1 MHLIIKTDSSNY
13 VIITI
18 QYIKIGA
25 NKYEIYCISKSNISI
40 RNINYRCVYSRKSNW
55 SRESRT
61 WWDTAQILYQYATSI
76 LFWRKF
82 WTNNISVKSE
92 DYYGSNVLNFKQR
105 NKAFKVFLLGDDK
118 NKYKEKTHGLDVFAV
133 PELID
138 IKGGIYSV
146 GGITK
151 KNVRSV
157 FGFVSNPSLQVK
169 KVDAKHGFSINE
181 LFFIQ
186 KEEVSLKELDF
197 KIRKMLVEKYRL
209 YKGASD
215 KGRIVIN
222 MKDEKKYVIDL
233 SEKLSFDRMFD
244 VMDSKQI
251 KNIEVN
257 LN

>member
-1 MHLIIKTDSSNY
+1 MKLTAIAKATLVLGILTTGVMTAESQTVNAKVKLDETQRKY
-13 VIITI
+13 
-18 QYIKIGA
+18 YINMLKDYYSQES
-25 NKYEIYCISKSNISI
+25 YES
-40 RNINYRCVYSRKSNW
+40 
-55 SRESRT
+55 T
-61 WWDTAQILYQYATSI
+61 
-76 LFWRKF
+76 
-82 WTNNISVKSE
+82 NISVKSE
-92 DYYGSNVLNFKQR
+92 DYYGSNVLNFNQR
-105 NKAFKVFLLGDDK
+105 NKNFKVFLIGDDR
-118 NKYKEKTHGLDVFAV
+118 NKYKELTHGRDVFAV

-138 IKGGIYSV
+138 TKGGIYSV

-157 FGFVSNPSLQVK
+157 FGYVSYPGLQVK
-169 KVDAKHGFSINE
+169 KVDPKDGFSIKE

-222 MKDEKKYVIDL
+222 MKDEKKHEIDL

-244 VMDSKQI
+244 VLDSKQI

>member
-1 MHLIIKTDSSNY
+1 MKLTAIAKATLALGILTTGVMTPESQTVNAKVKLDETQRKY
-13 VIITI
+13 
-18 QYIKIGA
+18 YINMLKDYYSQES
-25 NKYEIYCISKSNISI
+25 YES
-40 RNINYRCVYSRKSNW
+40 
-55 SRESRT
+55 T
-61 WWDTAQILYQYATSI
+61 
-76 LFWRKF
+76 
-82 WTNNISVKSE
+82 NISVKSE
-92 DYYGSNVLNFKQR
+92 DYYGSNVLNFNQR
-105 NKAFKVFLLGDDK
+105 NKNFKVFLIGDDR
-118 NKYKEKTHGLDVFAV
+118 NKYKELTHGRDVFAV

-138 IKGGIYSV
+138 TKGGIYSV

-157 FGFVSNPSLQVK
+157 FGYVSHPGLQVK
-169 KVDAKHGFSINE
+169 KVDPKDGFSIKE

-222 MKDEKKYVIDL
+222 MKDEKKHEIDL

-244 VMDSKQI
+244 VLDSKQI

>member
-1 MHLIIKTDSSNY
+1 MKLTAIAKATLALGILTTGVMTAESQTVNAKVKLDETQRKY
-13 VIITI
+13 
-18 QYIKIGA
+18 YINMLKDYYSQES
-25 NKYEIYCISKSNISI
+25 YES
-40 RNINYRCVYSRKSNW
+40 
-55 SRESRT
+55 T
-61 WWDTAQILYQYATSI
+61 
-76 LFWRKF
+76 
-82 WTNNISVKSE
+82 NISVKSE
-92 DYYGSNVLNFKQR
+92 DYYGSNVLNFNQR
-105 NKAFKVFLLGDDK
+105 NKNFKVFLIGDDR
-118 NKYKEKTHGLDVFAV
+118 NKYKELTHGRDVFAV

-138 IKGGIYSV
+138 TKGGIYSV

-157 FGFVSNPSLQVK
+157 FGYVSHPGLQVK
-169 KVDAKHGFSINE
+169 KVDPKDGFSIKE
-181 LFFIQ
+181 LCFIQ

-222 MKDEKKYVIDL
+222 MKDEKKHEIDL

-244 VMDSKQI
+244 VLDSKQI

>member
-1 MHLIIKTDSSNY
+1 MKLKTLAKATLALGILTTGVMTAESQTVNAKVKLDETQRKY
-13 VIITI
+13 
-18 QYIKIGA
+18 YINMLKDYYSQES
-25 NKYEIYCISKSNISI
+25 YES
-40 RNINYRCVYSRKSNW
+40 
-55 SRESRT
+55 T
-61 WWDTAQILYQYATSI
+61 
-76 LFWRKF
+76 
-82 WTNNISVKSE
+82 NISVKSE
-92 DYYGSNVLNFKQR
+92 DYYGSNVLNFNQR
-105 NKAFKVFLLGDDK
+105 NKNFKVFLIGDDR
-118 NKYKEKTHGLDVFAV
+118 NKYKELTHGRDVFAV

-138 IKGGIYSV
+138 TKGGIYTV

-157 FGFVSNPSLQVK
+157 FGYVSHPGLQVK
-169 KVDAKHGFSINE
+169 KVDPKDGFSIKE

-209 YKGASD
+209 YKGTAD

-222 MKDEKKYVIDL
+222 MKDEKKHEIDL

-244 VMDSKQI
+244 MLDSKQI

>member
-1 MHLIIKTDSSNY
+1 MKLTAIAKATLALGILTTGVMTAESQTVNAKVKLDETQRKY
-13 VIITI
+13 
-18 QYIKIGA
+18 YINMLKDYYFQES
-25 NKYEIYCISKSNISI
+25 YES
-40 RNINYRCVYSRKSNW
+40 
-55 SRESRT
+55 T
-61 WWDTAQILYQYATSI
+61 
-76 LFWRKF
+76 
-82 WTNNISVKSE
+82 NISVKSE
-92 DYYGSNVLNFKQR
+92 DYYGSNVLNFNQR
-105 NKAFKVFLLGDDK
+105 NKNFKVFLIGDDR
-118 NKYKEKTHGLDVFAV
+118 NKYKELTHGRDVFAV

-138 IKGGIYSV
+138 TKGGIYTV

-157 FGFVSNPSLQVK
+157 FGYVSHPGLQVK
-169 KVDAKHGFSINE
+169 KVDPKDGFSIKE

-209 YKGASD
+209 YKGTAD

-222 MKDEKKYVIDL
+222 MKDEKKHEIDL

-244 VMDSKQI
+244 MLDSKQI

>member
-1 MHLIIKTDSSNY
+1 MKLTAIAKATLALGILTTGVMTAESQTVNAKVKLDETQRKY
-13 VIITI
+13 
-18 QYIKIGA
+18 YINMLKDYYSQES
-25 NKYEIYCISKSNISI
+25 YES
-40 RNINYRCVYSRKSNW
+40 
-55 SRESRT
+55 T
-61 WWDTAQILYQYATSI
+61 
-76 LFWRKF
+76 
-82 WTNNISVKSE
+82 NISVKSE
-92 DYYGSNVLNFKQR
+92 DYYGSNVLNFNQR
-105 NKAFKVFLLGDDK
+105 NKNFKVFLIGDDR
-118 NKYKEKTHGLDVFAV
+118 NKYKELTHGRDVFAV

-138 IKGGIYSV
+138 TKGGIYSV
-146 GGITK
+146 DGITK

-157 FGFVSNPSLQVK
+157 FGYVSHPGLQVK
-169 KVDAKHGFSINE
+169 KVDPKDGFSIKE

-222 MKDEKKYVIDL
+222 MKDEKKHEIDL

-244 VMDSKQI
+244 VLDSKQI

>member
-1 MHLIIKTDSSNY
+1 MKLTAIAKATLALGILTTGVMTAESQTVNAKVKLDETQRKY
-13 VIITI
+13 
-18 QYIKIGA
+18 YINMLKDYYSQES
-25 NKYEIYCISKSNISI
+25 YES
-40 RNINYRCVYSRKSNW
+40 
-55 SRESRT
+55 T
-61 WWDTAQILYQYATSI
+61 
-76 LFWRKF
+76 
-82 WTNNISVKSE
+82 NISVKSE
-92 DYYGSNVLNFKQR
+92 DYYGSNVLNFNQR
-105 NKAFKVFLLGDDK
+105 NKNFKVFLIGDDR
-118 NKYKEKTHGLDVFAV
+118 NKYKELTHGRDVFAV

-138 IKGGIYSV
+138 TKGGIYSV

-157 FGFVSNPSLQVK
+157 FGYVSHPGLQVK
-169 KVDAKHGFSINE
+169 KVDPKDGFSIKE
-181 LFFIQ
+181 LFFFQ

-222 MKDEKKYVIDL
+222 MKDEKKHEIDL

-244 VMDSKQI
+244 VLDSKQI

>member
-1 MHLIIKTDSSNY
+1 MKLTAIAKATLALGILTTGVMTAESQTVNAKVKLDETQRKY
-13 VIITI
+13 
-18 QYIKIGA
+18 YINMLKDYYSQES
-25 NKYEIYCISKSNISI
+25 YES
-40 RNINYRCVYSRKSNW
+40 
-55 SRESRT
+55 T
-61 WWDTAQILYQYATSI
+61 
-76 LFWRKF
+76 
-82 WTNNISVKSE
+82 NISVKSE
-92 DYYGSNVLNFKQR
+92 DYYGSNVLNFNQR
-105 NKAFKVFLLGDDK
+105 NKNFKVFLIGDDR
-118 NKYKEKTHGLDVFAV
+118 NKYKELTHGRDVFAV

-138 IKGGIYSV
+138 TKGGIYSV

-157 FGFVSNPSLQVK
+157 FGYVSHPGLQVK
-169 KVDAKHGFSINE
+169 KVDPKDGFSIKE
-181 LFFIQ
+181 LFLIQ

-222 MKDEKKYVIDL
+222 MKDEKKHEIDL

-244 VMDSKQI
+244 VLDSKQI

>member
-1 MHLIIKTDSSNY
+1 MKLTAIAKATLALGILTTGVMTAESQTVNAKVKLDETQRKY
-13 VIITI
+13 
-18 QYIKIGA
+18 YI
-25 NKYEIYCISKSNISI
+25 NMLKYY
-40 RNINYRCVYSRKSNW
+40 YSQ
-55 SRESRT
+55 ESYEST
-61 WWDTAQILYQYATSI
+61 
-76 LFWRKF
+76 
-82 WTNNISVKSE
+82 NISVKSE
-92 DYYGSNVLNFKQR
+92 DYYGSNVLNFNQR
-105 NKAFKVFLLGDDK
+105 NKNFKVFLIGDDR
-118 NKYKEKTHGLDVFAV
+118 NKYKELTHGRDVFAV

-138 IKGGIYSV
+138 TKGGIYSV

-157 FGFVSNPSLQVK
+157 FGYVSHPGLQVK
-169 KVDAKHGFSINE
+169 KVDPKDGFSIKE

-222 MKDEKKYVIDL
+222 MKDEKKHEIDL

-244 VMDSKQI
+244 VLDSKQI

>member
-1 MHLIIKTDSSNY
+1 MKLTAIAKATLALGILTTGVMTAESQTVNAKVKLDETQRKY
-13 VIITI
+13 
-18 QYIKIGA
+18 YINVLKDYYSQES
-25 NKYEIYCISKSNISI
+25 YES
-40 RNINYRCVYSRKSNW
+40 
-55 SRESRT
+55 T
-61 WWDTAQILYQYATSI
+61 
-76 LFWRKF
+76 
-82 WTNNISVKSE
+82 NISVKSE
-92 DYYGSNVLNFKQR
+92 DYYGSNVLNFNQR
-105 NKAFKVFLLGDDK
+105 NKNFKVFLIGDDR
-118 NKYKEKTHGLDVFAV
+118 NKYKELTHGRDVFAV

-138 IKGGIYSV
+138 TKGGIYTV

-157 FGFVSNPSLQVK
+157 FGYVSHPGLQVK
-169 KVDAKHGFSINE
+169 KVDPKDGFSIKE

-209 YKGASD
+209 YKGTAD

-222 MKDEKKYVIDL
+222 MKDEKKHEIDL

-244 VMDSKQI
+244 MLDSKQI

>member
-1 MHLIIKTDSSNY
+1 MKLTAIAKATLALGILTTGVMTAESQTVNAKVKLDETQRKY
-13 VIITI
+13 
-18 QYIKIGA
+18 YINMLKDYYSQES
-25 NKYEIYCISKSNISI
+25 YES
-40 RNINYRCVYSRKSNW
+40 
-55 SRESRT
+55 T
-61 WWDTAQILYQYATSI
+61 
-76 LFWRKF
+76 
-82 WTNNISVKSE
+82 NISVKSE
-92 DYYGSNVLNFKQR
+92 DYYGSNVLNFNQR
-105 NKAFKVFLLGDDK
+105 NKNFKVFLIGDDR
-118 NKYKEKTHGLDVFAV
+118 NKYKELTHGRDVFAV

-138 IKGGIYSV
+138 TKGGIYTV

-157 FGFVSNPSLQVK
+157 FGYVSHPGLQVK
-169 KVDAKHGFSINE
+169 KVDPKDGFSIKE

-222 MKDEKKYVIDL
+222 MKDEKKHEIDL

-244 VMDSKQI
+244 MLDSKQI

>member
-1 MHLIIKTDSSNY
+1 MKLTAIAKATLALGILTTGVMTAESQTVNAKVKLDETQRKY
-13 VIITI
+13 
-18 QYIKIGA
+18 YINMLKDYYSQES
-25 NKYEIYCISKSNISI
+25 YES
-40 RNINYRCVYSRKSNW
+40 
-55 SRESRT
+55 T
-61 WWDTAQILYQYATSI
+61 
-76 LFWRKF
+76 
-82 WTNNISVKSE
+82 NISVKSE
-92 DYYGSNVLNFKQR
+92 DYYGSNVLNFNQR
-105 NKAFKVFLLGDDK
+105 NKNFKVFLIGDDR
-118 NKYKEKTHGLDVFAV
+118 NKYKELTHGRDVFAV

-138 IKGGIYSV
+138 TKGGIYSV

-157 FGFVSNPSLQVK
+157 FGYVSHPGLQVK
-169 KVDAKHGFSINE
+169 KVDPKDGFSIKE

-222 MKDEKKYVIDL
+222 MKDEKKHEIDL
-233 SEKLSFDRMFD
+233 SEKLSFDRMID
-244 VMDSKQI
+244 VLDSKQI

>member
-1 MHLIIKTDSSNY
+1 MKLTAIAKATLALGILTTGVMTAESQTVNAKVKLDETQRKY
-13 VIITI
+13 
-18 QYIKIGA
+18 YINMLKDYYSQES
-25 NKYEIYCISKSNISI
+25 YES
-40 RNINYRCVYSRKSNW
+40 
-55 SRESRT
+55 T
-61 WWDTAQILYQYATSI
+61 
-76 LFWRKF
+76 
-82 WTNNISVKSE
+82 NISVKSE
-92 DYYGSNVLNFKQR
+92 DYYGSNVLNFNQR
-105 NKAFKVFLLGDDK
+105 NKNFKVFLIGDDR
-118 NKYKEKTHGLDVFAV
+118 NKYKELTHGRDVFAV

-138 IKGGIYSV
+138 TKGGIYSV

-157 FGFVSNPSLQVK
+157 FGYVSHPGLQVK
-169 KVDAKHGFSINE
+169 KVDPKDGFSIKA

-222 MKDEKKYVIDL
+222 MKDEKKHEIDL

-244 VMDSKQI
+244 VLDSKQI

>member
-1 MHLIIKTDSSNY
+1 MKLTAIAKATLALGILTTGVMTAESQTVNAKVKLDETQRKY
-13 VIITI
+13 
-18 QYIKIGA
+18 YINMLKDYYSQES
-25 NKYEIYCISKSNISI
+25 YES
-40 RNINYRCVYSRKSNW
+40 
-55 SRESRT
+55 T
-61 WWDTAQILYQYATSI
+61 
-76 LFWRKF
+76 
-82 WTNNISVKSE
+82 NISVKSE
-92 DYYGSNVLNFKQR
+92 DYYGSNVLNFNQR
-105 NKAFKVFLLGDDK
+105 NKNFKVFLIGDDR
-118 NKYKEKTHGLDVFAV
+118 NKYKELTHGRDVFAV

-138 IKGGIYSV
+138 TKGGIYTV

-157 FGFVSNPSLQVK
+157 FGYVSHPGLQVK
-169 KVDAKHGFSINE
+169 KVDPKDGFSIKE

-209 YKGASD
+209 YKGTAD

-222 MKDEKKYVIDL
+222 MKDEKKHEIDL

-244 VMDSKQI
+244 MLDSKQI

>member
-1 MHLIIKTDSSNY
+1 MKLTAIAKATLTLGILTTGVMTAESQTVNAKVKLDETQRKY
-13 VIITI
+13 
-18 QYIKIGA
+18 YINMLKDYYSQES
-25 NKYEIYCISKSNISI
+25 YES
-40 RNINYRCVYSRKSNW
+40 
-55 SRESRT
+55 T
-61 WWDTAQILYQYATSI
+61 
-76 LFWRKF
+76 
-82 WTNNISVKSE
+82 NISVKSE
-92 DYYGSNVLNFKQR
+92 DYYGSNVLNFNQR
-105 NKAFKVFLLGDDK
+105 NKNFKVFLIGDDR
-118 NKYKEKTHGLDVFAV
+118 NKYKELTHGRDVFAV

-138 IKGGIYSV
+138 TKGGIYSV

-157 FGFVSNPSLQVK
+157 FGYVSHPGLQVK
-169 KVDAKHGFSINE
+169 KVDPKDGFSIKE

-222 MKDEKKYVIDL
+222 MKDEKKHEIDL

-244 VMDSKQI
+244 VLDSKQI

>member
-1 MHLIIKTDSSNY
+1 MKLTAIAKATLALGILTTGVMTAESQTVNAKVKLDETQRKY
-13 VIITI
+13 
-18 QYIKIGA
+18 YINMLKDYYSQES
-25 NKYEIYCISKSNISI
+25 YES
-40 RNINYRCVYSRKSNW
+40 
-55 SRESRT
+55 T
-61 WWDTAQILYQYATSI
+61 
-76 LFWRKF
+76 
-82 WTNNISVKSE
+82 NISVKSE
-92 DYYGSNVLNFKQR
+92 DYYGSNVLNFNQR
-105 NKAFKVFLLGDDK
+105 NKNFKVFLIGDDR
-118 NKYKEKTHGLDVFAV
+118 NKYKELTHGRDVFAV

-138 IKGGIYSV
+138 TKGGIYSV

-151 KNVRSV
+151 ENVRSV
-157 FGFVSNPSLQVK
+157 FGYVSHPGLQVK
-169 KVDAKHGFSINE
+169 KVDPKDGFSIKE

-222 MKDEKKYVIDL
+222 MKDEKKHEIDL

-244 VMDSKQI
+244 VLDSKQI

>member
-1 MHLIIKTDSSNY
+1 MKLTAIAKATLALGILTTGVMTAESQTVNAKVKLDETQRKY
-13 VIITI
+13 
-18 QYIKIGA
+18 YINMLKDYYSQES
-25 NKYEIYCISKSNISI
+25 YES
-40 RNINYRCVYSRKSNW
+40 
-55 SRESRT
+55 T
-61 WWDTAQILYQYATSI
+61 
-76 LFWRKF
+76 
-82 WTNNISVKSE
+82 NISVKSE
-92 DYYGSNVLNFKQR
+92 DYYGSNVLNFNQR
-105 NKAFKVFLLGDDK
+105 NKNFKVFLIGDDR
-118 NKYKEKTHGLDVFAV
+118 NKYKELTHGRDVFAV

-138 IKGGIYSV
+138 TKGGIYSV

-157 FGFVSNPSLQVK
+157 FGYVSHPGLQVK
-169 KVDAKHGFSINE
+169 KVDPKDGFSIKE

-222 MKDEKKYVIDL
+222 MKDEKKHEIDL

-244 VMDSKQI
+244 VLDSK
-251 KNIEVN
+251 
-257 LN
+257 

>member
-1 MHLIIKTDSSNY
+1 MKLTAIAKATLALGILTTGVMTAESQTVNAKVKLDETQRKY
-13 VIITI
+13 
-18 QYIKIGA
+18 YINMLKDYYSQES
-25 NKYEIYCISKSNISI
+25 YES
-40 RNINYRCVYSRKSNW
+40 
-55 SRESRT
+55 T
-61 WWDTAQILYQYATSI
+61 
-76 LFWRKF
+76 
-82 WTNNISVKSE
+82 NISVKSE
-92 DYYGSNVLNFKQR
+92 DYYGSNVLNFNQR
-105 NKAFKVFLLGDDK
+105 NKNFKVFLIGDDR
-118 NKYKEKTHGLDVFAV
+118 NKYKELTHGRDVFAV

-138 IKGGIYSV
+138 TKGGIYTV

-157 FGFVSNPSLQVK
+157 FGYVSHPGLQVK
-169 KVDAKHGFSINE
+169 KVDPKDGFSIKE

-209 YKGASD
+209 YKGTAD

-222 MKDEKKYVIDL
+222 MKDEKKHEIDL
-233 SEKLSFDRMFD
+233 SEKLSFERMFD
-244 VMDSKQI
+244 MLDSKQI

>member
-1 MHLIIKTDSSNY
+1 MKLTAIAKATLALGILTTGVMTAESQTVNAKVKLDETQRKY
-13 VIITI
+13 
-18 QYIKIGA
+18 YINMLKDYYSQES
-25 NKYEIYCISKSNISI
+25 YES
-40 RNINYRCVYSRKSNW
+40 
-55 SRESRT
+55 T
-61 WWDTAQILYQYATSI
+61 
-76 LFWRKF
+76 
-82 WTNNISVKSE
+82 NISVKSE
-92 DYYGSNVLNFKQR
+92 DYYGSNVLNFNQR
-105 NKAFKVFLLGDDK
+105 NKNFKVFLIGDDR
-118 NKYKEKTHGLDVFAV
+118 NKYKELTHGRDVFAV

-138 IKGGIYSV
+138 TKGGIYSV
-146 GGITK
+146 GDITK

-157 FGFVSNPSLQVK
+157 FGYVSHPGLQVK
-169 KVDAKHGFSINE
+169 KVDPKDGFSIKE

-222 MKDEKKYVIDL
+222 MKDEKKHEIDL

-244 VMDSKQI
+244 VLDSKQI

>member
-1 MHLIIKTDSSNY
+1 MKLTAIAKATLALGILTTGVMTAESQTVNAKVKLDETQRKY
-13 VIITI
+13 
-18 QYIKIGA
+18 YINMLKDYYSQES
-25 NKYEIYCISKSNISI
+25 YES
-40 RNINYRCVYSRKSNW
+40 
-55 SRESRT
+55 T
-61 WWDTAQILYQYATSI
+61 
-76 LFWRKF
+76 
-82 WTNNISVKSE
+82 NISVRSE
-92 DYYGSNVLNFKQR
+92 DYYGSNVLNFNQR
-105 NKAFKVFLLGDDK
+105 NKNFKVFLIGDDR
-118 NKYKEKTHGLDVFAV
+118 NKYKELTHGRDVFAV

-138 IKGGIYSV
+138 TKGGIYSV

-157 FGFVSNPSLQVK
+157 FGYVSHPGLQVK
-169 KVDAKHGFSINE
+169 KVDPKDGFSIKE

-222 MKDEKKYVIDL
+222 MKDEKKHEIDL

-244 VMDSKQI
+244 VLDSKQI

>member
-1 MHLIIKTDSSNY
+1 MKLTAIAKATLALGILTTGVMTAESQTVNAKVKLDETQRKY
-13 VIITI
+13 
-18 QYIKIGA
+18 YINMLKDYYSQES
-25 NKYEIYCISKSNISI
+25 YES
-40 RNINYRCVYSRKSNW
+40 
-55 SRESRT
+55 T
-61 WWDTAQILYQYATSI
+61 
-76 LFWRKF
+76 
-82 WTNNISVKSE
+82 NISVKSE
-92 DYYGSNVLNFKQR
+92 DYYGSNVLNFNQR
-105 NKAFKVFLLGDDK
+105 NKNFKVFLIGDDR
-118 NKYKEKTHGLDVFAV
+118 NKYKELTHGRDVFAV
-133 PELID
+133 TELID
-138 IKGGIYSV
+138 TKGGIYTV

-157 FGFVSNPSLQVK
+157 FGYVSHPGLQVK
-169 KVDAKHGFSINE
+169 KVDPKDGFSIKE

-209 YKGASD
+209 YKGTAD

-222 MKDEKKYVIDL
+222 MKDEKKHEIDL

-244 VMDSKQI
+244 MLDSKQI

>member
-1 MHLIIKTDSSNY
+1 MKLTAIAKATLALGILTTGVMTAESQTVNAKVKLDETQRKY
-13 VIITI
+13 
-18 QYIKIGA
+18 YINMLKDYYSQES
-25 NKYEIYCISKSNISI
+25 YES
-40 RNINYRCVYSRKSNW
+40 
-55 SRESRT
+55 T
-61 WWDTAQILYQYATSI
+61 
-76 LFWRKF
+76 
-82 WTNNISVKSE
+82 NISVKSE
-92 DYYGSNVLNFKQR
+92 DYYGSNVLNFNQR
-105 NKAFKVFLLGDDK
+105 NKNFKVFLIGDDR
-118 NKYKEKTHGLDVFAV
+118 NKYKELTHGRDVFAV

-138 IKGGIYSV
+138 TKGGIYSV

-157 FGFVSNPSLQVK
+157 FGYVSHPGLQVK
-169 KVDAKHGFSINE
+169 KVDPKDGFSIKE
-181 LFFIQ
+181 FFFIQ

-222 MKDEKKYVIDL
+222 MKDEKKHEIDL

-244 VMDSKQI
+244 VLDSKQI

>member
-1 MHLIIKTDSSNY
+1 MKLTAIAKATLALGILTTGVMTAESQTVNAKVKLDETQRKYYINMLH
-13 VIITI
+13 
-18 QYIKIGA
+18 QY
-25 NKYEIYCISKSNISI
+25 
-40 RNINYRCVYSRKSNW
+40 YSE
-55 SRESRT
+55 ESFEPT
-61 WWDTAQILYQYATSI
+61 
-76 LFWRKF
+76 
-82 WTNNISVKSE
+82 NISVKSE

-105 NKAFKVFLLGDDK
+105 NKAFKVFLIGDDR
-118 NKYKEKTHGLDVFAV
+118 NKYKELTHGRDVFAV

-138 IKGGIYSV
+138 TKGGIYTV

-157 FGFVSNPSLQVK
+157 FGYVSHPGLQVK
-169 KVDAKHGFSINE
+169 KVDPKDGFSIKE

-209 YKGASD
+209 YKGTAD

-222 MKDEKKYVIDL
+222 MKDEKKHEIDL

-244 VMDSKQI
+244 MLDSKQI

>member
-1 MHLIIKTDSSNY
+1 MKLTAIAKATLALGILTTGVMTAESQTVNAKVKLDETQRKY
-13 VIITI
+13 
-18 QYIKIGA
+18 YI
-25 NKYEIYCISKSNISI
+25 NMLNDYYSQESYES
-40 RNINYRCVYSRKSNW
+40 
-55 SRESRT
+55 T
-61 WWDTAQILYQYATSI
+61 
-76 LFWRKF
+76 
-82 WTNNISVKSE
+82 NISVKSE
-92 DYYGSNVLNFKQR
+92 DYYGSNVLNFNQR
-105 NKAFKVFLLGDDK
+105 NKNFKVFLIGDDR
-118 NKYKEKTHGLDVFAV
+118 NKYKELTHGRDVFAV

-138 IKGGIYSV
+138 TKGGIYTV

-157 FGFVSNPSLQVK
+157 FGYVSHPGLQVK
-169 KVDAKHGFSINE
+169 KVDPKDGFSIKE

-209 YKGASD
+209 YKGTAD

-222 MKDEKKYVIDL
+222 MKDEKKHEIDL

-244 VMDSKQI
+244 MLDSKQI

>member
-1 MHLIIKTDSSNY
+1 MKLTAIAKATLALGILTTGVMTAESQTVNAKVKLDETQRKY
-13 VIITI
+13 
-18 QYIKIGA
+18 YINMLKDYYSQES
-25 NKYEIYCISKSNISI
+25 YES
-40 RNINYRCVYSRKSNW
+40 
-55 SRESRT
+55 T
-61 WWDTAQILYQYATSI
+61 
-76 LFWRKF
+76 
-82 WTNNISVKSE
+82 NISVKSE
-92 DYYGSNVLNFKQR
+92 DYYGSNVLNFNQR
-105 NKAFKVFLLGDDK
+105 NKNFKVFLIGDDR
-118 NKYKEKTHGLDVFAV
+118 NKYKELTHGRDVFAV

-138 IKGGIYSV
+138 TKGGIYSV

-151 KNVRSV
+151 KNARSV
-157 FGFVSNPSLQVK
+157 FGYVSHPGLQVK
-169 KVDAKHGFSINE
+169 KVDPKDGFSIKE

-222 MKDEKKYVIDL
+222 MKDEKKHEIDL

-244 VMDSKQI
+244 VLDSKQI

>member
-1 MHLIIKTDSSNY
+1 MKLTAIAKATLALGILTTGVMTAESQTVNAKVKLDETQRKY
-13 VIITI
+13 
-18 QYIKIGA
+18 YINMLKDYYSQES
-25 NKYEIYCISKSNISI
+25 YES
-40 RNINYRCVYSRKSNW
+40 
-55 SRESRT
+55 T
-61 WWDTAQILYQYATSI
+61 
-76 LFWRKF
+76 
-82 WTNNISVKSE
+82 NISVKSE
-92 DYYGSNVLNFKQR
+92 DYYGSNVLNFNQR
-105 NKAFKVFLLGDDK
+105 NKNFKVFLIGDDR
-118 NKYKEKTHGLDVFAV
+118 NKYKELTHGRDVFAV

-138 IKGGIYSV
+138 TKGGIYTV

-157 FGFVSNPSLQVK
+157 FGYVSHPGLQVK
-169 KVDAKHGFSINE
+169 KVDPKDGFSIKE

-209 YKGASD
+209 YKGTAD
-215 KGRIVIN
+215 KDRIVIN
-222 MKDEKKYVIDL
+222 MKDEKKHEIDL

-244 VMDSKQI
+244 MLDSKQI

>member
-1 MHLIIKTDSSNY
+1 MKLTAIAKATLALGILTTGVMTAESQTVNAKVKLDETQRKY
-13 VIITI
+13 
-18 QYIKIGA
+18 YINMLKDYYSQES
-25 NKYEIYCISKSNISI
+25 YES
-40 RNINYRCVYSRKSNW
+40 
-55 SRESRT
+55 T
-61 WWDTAQILYQYATSI
+61 
-76 LFWRKF
+76 
-82 WTNNISVKSE
+82 NISVKSE
-92 DYYGSNVLNFKQR
+92 DYYGANVLNFNQR
-105 NKAFKVFLLGDDK
+105 NKNFKVFLIGDDR
-118 NKYKEKTHGLDVFAV
+118 NKYKELTHGRDVFAV

-138 IKGGIYSV
+138 TKGGIYSV

-157 FGFVSNPSLQVK
+157 FGYVSHPGLQVK
-169 KVDAKHGFSINE
+169 KVDPKDGFSIKE

-222 MKDEKKYVIDL
+222 MKDEKKHEIDL

-244 VMDSKQI
+244 VLDSKQI

>member
-1 MHLIIKTDSSNY
+1 MKLTAIAKATLALGILTTGVMTAESQTVNAKVKLDETQRKY
-13 VIITI
+13 
-18 QYIKIGA
+18 YINMLKDYYSQES
-25 NKYEIYCISKSNISI
+25 YES
-40 RNINYRCVYSRKSNW
+40 
-55 SRESRT
+55 T
-61 WWDTAQILYQYATSI
+61 
-76 LFWRKF
+76 
-82 WTNNISVKSE
+82 NISVKSE
-92 DYYGSNVLNFKQR
+92 DYYGSNVLNFNQR
-105 NKAFKVFLLGDDK
+105 NKNFKVFLIGDDR
-118 NKYKEKTHGLDVFAV
+118 NKYKELTHGRDVFAV

-138 IKGGIYSV
+138 TKGGIYSV

-157 FGFVSNPSLQVK
+157 FGYVSHPGLQVK
-169 KVDAKHGFSINE
+169 KVDPKDGFSIKE

-222 MKDEKKYVIDL
+222 MKDEKKHEIDL
-233 SEKLSFDRMFD
+233 SEKLSFDRMFE
-244 VMDSKQI
+244 VLDSKQI

>member
-1 MHLIIKTDSSNY
+1 MKLTAIAKATLALGILTTGVMTAESQTVNAKVKLDETQRKY
-13 VIITI
+13 
-18 QYIKIGA
+18 YINMLKDYYSQES
-25 NKYEIYCISKSNISI
+25 YES
-40 RNINYRCVYSRKSNW
+40 
-55 SRESRT
+55 T
-61 WWDTAQILYQYATSI
+61 
-76 LFWRKF
+76 
-82 WTNNISVKSE
+82 NISVKSE
-92 DYYGSNVLNFKQR
+92 DYYGSNVLNFNQR
-105 NKAFKVFLLGDDK
+105 NKNFKVFLIGDDR
-118 NKYKEKTHGLDVFAV
+118 NKYKELTHGRDVFAV

-138 IKGGIYSV
+138 TKGGIYSV

-157 FGFVSNPSLQVK
+157 FGYVSHPGLQVK
-169 KVDAKHGFSINE
+169 KVDPKDGFSIKE

-197 KIRKMLVEKYRL
+197 KIRKMLVGKYRL

-222 MKDEKKYVIDL
+222 MKDEKKHEIDL

-244 VMDSKQI
+244 VLDSKQI

>member
-1 MHLIIKTDSSNY
+1 MKLTAIAKATLALGILTTGVMTAESQTVNAKVKLDETQRKY
-13 VIITI
+13 
-18 QYIKIGA
+18 YINMLKDYYSQES
-25 NKYEIYCISKSNISI
+25 YES
-40 RNINYRCVYSRKSNW
+40 
-55 SRESRT
+55 T
-61 WWDTAQILYQYATSI
+61 
-76 LFWRKF
+76 
-82 WTNNISVKSE
+82 NISVKSE
-92 DYYGSNVLNFKQR
+92 DYYGSNVLNFNQR
-105 NKAFKVFLLGDDK
+105 NKNFKVFLIGDDR
-118 NKYKEKTHGLDVFAV
+118 NKYKELTHGRDVFAV

-138 IKGGIYSV
+138 TKGGIYSV

-157 FGFVSNPSLQVK
+157 FGYVSHPGLQVK
-169 KVDAKHGFSINE
+169 KVDPKDGFSIKE

-222 MKDEKKYVIDL
+222 MKDEKQHEIDL

-244 VMDSKQI
+244 VLDSKQI

>member
-1 MHLIIKTDSSNY
+1 MKLTAIAKATLALGILTTGVMTAENKTVHAKVKLDE
-13 VIITI
+13 TQR
-18 QYIKIGA
+18 QYYIYMLKDYYSQES
-25 NKYEIYCISKSNISI
+25 YES
-40 RNINYRCVYSRKSNW
+40 
-55 SRESRT
+55 T
-61 WWDTAQILYQYATSI
+61 
-76 LFWRKF
+76 
-82 WTNNISVKSE
+82 NISVKSE
-92 DYYGSNVLNFKQR
+92 DYYGSNVLNFNQR
-105 NKAFKVFLLGDDK
+105 NKNFKVFLIGDDR
-118 NKYKEKTHGLDVFAV
+118 NKYKELTHGLDVFAV

-138 IKGGIYSV
+138 TKGGIYSV

-157 FGFVSNPSLQVK
+157 FGYVSHPGLLVK
-169 KVDAKHGFSINE
+169 KIDPKHGFSINE

-244 VMDSKQI
+244 VIDSKQI

>member
-1 MHLIIKTDSSNY
+1 MKLTAIAKATLALGILTTGVMTAESQTVNAKVKLDETQRKY
-13 VIITI
+13 
-18 QYIKIGA
+18 YINMLKDYYSQES
-25 NKYEIYCISKSNISI
+25 YES
-40 RNINYRCVYSRKSNW
+40 
-55 SRESRT
+55 T
-61 WWDTAQILYQYATSI
+61 
-76 LFWRKF
+76 
-82 WTNNISVKSE
+82 NISVKSE

-105 NKAFKVFLLGDDK
+105 NKNFKVFLIGDDR
-118 NKYKEKTHGLDVFAV
+118 NKYKELTHGRDVFAV

-138 IKGGIYSV
+138 TKGGIYTV

-157 FGFVSNPSLQVK
+157 FGYVSHPGLQVK
-169 KVDAKHGFSINE
+169 KVDPKDGFSIKE

-209 YKGASD
+209 YKGTAD

-222 MKDEKKYVIDL
+222 MKDEKKHEIDL

-244 VMDSKQI
+244 MLDSKQI

>member
-1 MHLIIKTDSSNY
+1 MKLKTLAKATLALGLLTTGVMTAESQTVHAKVKLDE
-13 VIITI
+13 TQR
-18 QYIKIGA
+18 QYYINMLKDYYSQES
-25 NKYEIYCISKSNISI
+25 YES
-40 RNINYRCVYSRKSNW
+40 
-55 SRESRT
+55 T
-61 WWDTAQILYQYATSI
+61 
-76 LFWRKF
+76 
-82 WTNNISVKSE
+82 NISVKSE
-92 DYYGSNVLNFKQR
+92 DYYGSNVLNFNQR
-105 NKAFKVFLLGDDK
+105 NKNFKVFLIGDDR
-118 NKYKEKTHGLDVFAV
+118 NKCKELMHGRDIFAV

-138 IKGGIYSV
+138 TKGGIYTV

-157 FGFVSNPSLQVK
+157 FGYVSHPGLQVK
-169 KVDAKHGFSINE
+169 KVDPKDGFSIKE

-222 MKDEKKYVIDL
+222 MKDEKKHEIDL

-244 VMDSKQI
+244 VIDSKQI

>member
-1 MHLIIKTDSSNY
+1 MKLTAIAKATLALGILTTGVMTAESQTVNAKVKLDETQRKY
-13 VIITI
+13 
-18 QYIKIGA
+18 YINMLKDYYSQES
-25 NKYEIYCISKSNISI
+25 YES
-40 RNINYRCVYSRKSNW
+40 
-55 SRESRT
+55 T
-61 WWDTAQILYQYATSI
+61 
-76 LFWRKF
+76 
-82 WTNNISVKSE
+82 NISVKSE
-92 DYYGSNVLNFKQR
+92 DYYGSNVLNFNQR
-105 NKAFKVFLLGDDK
+105 NKNFKVFLIGDDR
-118 NKYKEKTHGLDVFAV
+118 NKYKELTHGRDVFAV

-138 IKGGIYSV
+138 TKGGIYSV

-157 FGFVSNPSLQVK
+157 FGYVSHPGLQVK
-169 KVDAKHGFSINE
+169 KVDPKDGFSIKE

-222 MKDEKKYVIDL
+222 MKDEKKHEIDL

-244 VMDSKQI
+244 VLDSKQI

-257 LN
+257 LK